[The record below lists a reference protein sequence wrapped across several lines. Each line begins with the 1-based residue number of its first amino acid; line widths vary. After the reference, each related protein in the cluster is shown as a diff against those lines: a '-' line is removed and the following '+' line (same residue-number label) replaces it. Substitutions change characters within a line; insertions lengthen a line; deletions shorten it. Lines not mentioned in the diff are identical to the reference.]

1 MGLSRGNE
9 GGSSGGGLMK
19 RNMKQGGMSVDNG
32 GGGWMFLKSGETN
45 QNLEIQDKKLEE
57 MRCE

>member
-1 MGLSRGNE
+1 
-9 GGSSGGGLMK
+9 
-19 RNMKQGGMSVDNG
+19 MKQGGMSLDNG

-45 QNLEIQDKKLEE
+45 WNLEIQDKKLEE